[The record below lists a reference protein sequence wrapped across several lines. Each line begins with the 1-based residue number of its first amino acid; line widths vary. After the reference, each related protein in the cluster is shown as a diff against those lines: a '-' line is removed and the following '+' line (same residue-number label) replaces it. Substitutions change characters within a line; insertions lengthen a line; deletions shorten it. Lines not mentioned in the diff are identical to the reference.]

1 MQKKLVNS
9 PSRCVEEAI
18 EGVLFS
24 DSNLQRVEGLNIL
37 IRKDIAEHKANFV
50 SVISGGGS
58 GHEPAHAGFI
68 GEGMLSGA
76 VLGNVFASPSVA
88 SILAAIRIVAG
99 PKGVLIIV
107 KNYTGDR
114 LNFGMAAETA
124 KQEGIDVKLVIVADD
139 CALPL
144 GKGITGG
151 RGLAGTVY
159 VHKVAG
165 AVAASGASLDEVH
178 TAATLATARIGTLGL
193 ALSTCSV
200 PGTPASTRLSL
211 PGLIEVGMG
220 IHGEPG
226 REQMQLPETNAADRT
241 ASILVAGILDQPQSS
256 ASEAQVDLTANAAD
270 RTASILV
277 AGILDQPQSSASEAQ
292 VDLTARR
299 LSYVTGQRVAVMLNN
314 LGALPVIEMQI
325 VTRGVMLELAARG
338 LVPVRAHVGALMTSL
353 EMAGLSLTLYMVESD
368 DDLAYLDAP
377 TAAPAWI
384 KSSVLSA
391 ESSDLVGNRTI
402 SYSAADYEKTVSA
415 TVQGLRADRKILTAI
430 AAVCHRLVAMEP
442 ELTQYDA
449 ICGDGDCGMVM
460 KKGAAYTLQDL
471 KTYSQDNT
479 TIDLSSLFTRLAT
492 GLSASMGGTSGVLL
506 ELCFRAMALSF
517 ASAAAVRGVRDAT
530 LVDWTAALRAG
541 VDAISYYG
549 GASAGMR
556 TMLDAF
562 LPAVQALEQGN
573 DLSTVAAAAQAG
585 ADSTKSMQSL
595 AGRSNYVNQAHMEG
609 TPDPGAV
616 AVAAAFHPM
625 SEC

>member
-1 MQKKLVNS
+1 VTRLTLS
-9 PSRCVEEAI
+9 
-18 EGVLFS
+18 FS
-24 DSNLQRVEGLNIL
+24 FL
-37 IRKDIAEHKANFV
+37 
-50 SVISGGGS
+50 GGGS

-178 TAATLATARIGTLGL
+178 RAATLATARIGTLGL

-226 REQMQLPETNAADRT
+226 REQMQLPETNAADRI
-241 ASILVAGILDQPQSS
+241 ASILVAGILDQPQSN
-256 ASEAQVDLTANAAD
+256 AAETQVDLTAH
-270 RTASILV
+270 RLTYTA
-277 AGILDQPQSSASEAQ
+277 
-292 VDLTARR
+292 
-299 LSYVTGQRVAVMLNN
+299 GQRVAVMLNN

-353 EMAGLSLTLYMVESD
+353 EMAGLSLSLYVVESD
-368 DDLAYLDAP
+368 
-377 TAAPAWI
+377 
-384 KSSVLSA
+384 
-391 ESSDLVGNRTI
+391 
-402 SYSAADYEKTVSA
+402 
-415 TVQGLRADRKILTAI
+415 
-430 AAVCHRLVAMEP
+430 
-442 ELTQYDA
+442 
-449 ICGDGDCGMVM
+449 GMNEII
-460 KKGAAYTLQDL
+460 T
-471 KTYSQDNT
+471 
-479 TIDLSSLFTRLAT
+479 
-492 GLSASMGGTSGVLL
+492 
-506 ELCFRAMALSF
+506 
-517 ASAAAVRGVRDAT
+517 
-530 LVDWTAALRAG
+530 
-541 VDAISYYG
+541 
-549 GASAGMR
+549 
-556 TMLDAF
+556 
-562 LPAVQALEQGN
+562 
-573 DLSTVAAAAQAG
+573 
-585 ADSTKSMQSL
+585 
-595 AGRSNYVNQAHMEG
+595 
-609 TPDPGAV
+609 
-616 AVAAAFHPM
+616 
-625 SEC
+625 